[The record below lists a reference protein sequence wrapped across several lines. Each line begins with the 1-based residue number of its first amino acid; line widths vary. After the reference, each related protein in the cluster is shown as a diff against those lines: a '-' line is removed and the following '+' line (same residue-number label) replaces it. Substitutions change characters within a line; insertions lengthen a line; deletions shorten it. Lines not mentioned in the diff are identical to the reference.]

1 MTDTQTNI
9 TSIDAKPTRLLR
21 IKEVVSRSGLSKS
34 TVYDASRVGDFP
46 RPVKLSPSMSAW
58 VEAEVDQ
65 WIADRI
71 AEREAS

>member
-1 MTDTQTNI
+1 MTDTQTDI

-21 IKEVVSRSGLSKS
+21 IKEVADRSGLSKS
-34 TVYDASRVGDFP
+34 TIYDVSRVGGFP
-46 RPVKLSPSMSAW
+46 RPVKLSPTMSAW

>member
-1 MTDTQTNI
+1 MTDTQTDI

-34 TVYDASRVGDFP
+34 TVYDASRVGGFP
-46 RPVKLSPSMSAW
+46 QAVKLSASMSAW
-58 VEAEVDQ
+58 VEAEVDR